1 MKNPAAYI
9 AFRYLRSPKS
19 HSVINMISWVAL
31 VALTVPTAALMVI
44 LSLHNGLSDTIEKL
58 YNSFDSELRI
68 TARDGKYF
76 DPKTIQINSIEG
88 VAAVSY
94 TIEDNVLLRKGERE
108 FLATV
113 KGVDSS
119 YRHVVPI
126 ENLISHGTYQPML
139 GELPQAIVG
148 QGIAYNLGINPSL
161 IQHIDIYSIL
171 PDRGA
176 SVFQTEIF
184 NQRSITPVG
193 VYALDEQTDSKYII
207 VPLAFAQDLL
217 GFSGMVSS
225 AEVLLD
231 KGADV
236 EAIKSHIPAE
246 FNAQSRY
253 EQKESL
259 YKAINQEKWIIYL
272 LLMMVLVI
280 ASLSLAGSIVVLIA
294 DKRQQIETLRNM
306 GATTKLVR
314 SIFRIQGFA
323 IVVIGSVVG
332 VVIGTIFSLL
342 QQYYGFISMAGSSMI
357 LDAYPVRVVLLDIV
371 VILGGVWL
379 VGWLISTI
387 AVRTAIKNI

>member
-68 TARDGKYF
+68 TTRDGKYF

-231 KGADV
+231 KGANV
-236 EAIKSHIPAE
+236 EAIKSQVPAE

>member
-88 VAAVSY
+88 VATVSY

>member
-76 DPKTIQINSIEG
+76 DHKTIQINSIEG

>member
-225 AEVLLD
+225 AEILLD

-236 EAIKSHIPAE
+236 EAIKSQVPAE

-342 QQYYGFISMAGSSMI
+342 QQHYGFISMAGSSMI